1 MVGPPGTGKTLLAR
15 AVAGEAKVPFF
26 TISGSD
32 FVEMFVG
39 VGASR
44 VRDMFEQAK
53 KHSPCIVFIDE
64 IDAVGRQRGAGLGGG
79 HDEREQTLNQLLV
92 EMDGFEENLGVIV
105 IAATNRPDVLDQA
118 LLRPGRFDRQVMVGL
133 PDIKGREQILDVH
146 LKKVPV
152 DKSVESSV
160 TARGTPGF
168 SGADLANLVNEAAL
182 LAARKNLKKVT
193 QDMMDYAKD
202 KIMMG
207 PERKTMVLNEK
218 TKRITAYHEA
228 GHAIVGPVSYTHL
241 TLPTICSV

>member
-1 MVGPPGTGKTLLAR
+1 
-15 AVAGEAKVPFF
+15 
-26 TISGSD
+26 
-32 FVEMFVG
+32 
-39 VGASR
+39 
-44 VRDMFEQAK
+44 MFEQAK

-105 IAATNRPDVLDQA
+105 IAATNRPDVLDAA

-133 PDIKGREQILDVH
+133 PDIKGREQILNVH

-152 DKSVESSV
+152 DKSVEAEV
-160 TARGTPGF
+160 IARGTPGF

-182 LAARKNLKKVT
+182 LAARKGQKKVNH
-193 QDMMDYAKD
+193 DMLDYAKD

-207 PERKTMVLNEK
+207 
-218 TKRITAYHEA
+218 
-228 GHAIVGPVSYTHL
+228 
-241 TLPTICSV
+241 C